1 MIYFVKE
8 NHSFFD
14 AQSINNCT
22 PLRVNL
28 ESRLLNLA
36 WCLFTLALLLPC
48 CWQLLK
54 GLLLNNER
62 PLCANLLLDV
72 GGMLP
77 QKLRQKLRVS
87 NLSEVLVLK

>member
-1 MIYFVKE
+1 M
-8 NHSFFD
+8 
-14 AQSINNCT
+14 
-22 PLRVNL
+22 RVNL
-28 ESRLLNLA
+28 ESRLRNLAIRLHNLA

-72 GGMLP
+72 GGML
-77 QKLRQKLRVS
+77 RQKLRVS
-87 NLSEVLVLK
+87 NLSEVSNLSNLRSPRT